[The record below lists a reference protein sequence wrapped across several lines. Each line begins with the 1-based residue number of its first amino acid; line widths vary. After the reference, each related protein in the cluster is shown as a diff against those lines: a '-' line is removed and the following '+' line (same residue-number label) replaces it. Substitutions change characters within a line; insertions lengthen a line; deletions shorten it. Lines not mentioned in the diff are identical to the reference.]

1 MKSLELVVHV
11 FAGKL
16 PLYAQ
21 HLRFQ
26 ISSLL
31 RHPPQSEVVY
41 TLFWAGEEFDKP
53 TAGVVSQAI
62 DNRMRAKEFTGWAFN
77 PIVLPR
83 ELLFR
88 RAIGRHQRSQE
99 TKCDAIWYCDA
110 DMYFGPGAIDAVC
123 NQVQDDGKLYFP
135 RRSLMSLDHATGQQT
150 LEASKDEMWPQIDPA
165 QFKPQRNHFAIGGI
179 QILGRETAKRVGYL
193 GFKEGEAGYNRRHTK
208 WSLPV
213 DPEKPFAEFRD
224 DTAWRR
230 AHFSMSDG
238 VERQKK
244 IDVPHLYRLRHEFS
258 SLRPDGFAKA
268 AEAG

>member
-1 MKSLELVVHV
+1 MKSIEIVTHV

-26 ISSLL
+26 LASLIN
-31 RHPPQSEVVY
+31 HPPEADVSY
-41 TLFWAGEEFDKP
+41 TLFWADEYHDPHTAMLADLQFD
-53 TAGVVSQAI
+53 TFNFNAI
-62 DNRMRAKEFTGWAFN
+62 AM
-77 PIVLPR
+77 PR
-83 ELLFR
+83 EQLFR
-88 RAIGRHQRSQE
+88 RAIGRHWRSQQPM
-99 TKCDAIWYCDA
+99 CDLIWYCDA

-135 RRSLMSLDHATGQQT
+135 RKSLMSRDHATGQQT
-150 LEASKDEMWPQIDPA
+150 LEAAKDEMWPQIDPA
-165 QFKPQRNHFAIGGI
+165 QFRPQKNFFAIGGI

-208 WSLPV
+208 WSQPV

-230 AHFSMSDG
+230 HHFSMHAGSG
-238 VERQKK
+238 AQVK
-244 IDVPHLYRLRHEFS
+244 IDVPNLYRLRHEFS
-258 SLRPDGFAKA
+258 SLRPNGFPQGAQNDS
-268 AEAG
+268 EPQS